1 MAKKLQRENPEL
13 VEQVRQ
19 NVDPATLAG
28 QLEDMGIRPQEVTG
42 QFQPYKRPLPPGQG
56 DWTGGTDPDPIPPGM
71 IGPPEYQL
79 GRPEG
84 YMPQPDRYMPYP
96 RWRRPPEDEYMG
108 YLSKQ
113 EGWNPEWDQYS
124 DQLARYLRDPSVD
137 VTKEYTLD
145 DGTIYP
151 QGVAVNRAA
160 YPGIPQ
166 DVWSDI
172 AKWYEGK
179 RDAPESGDPYPGKFK
194 NWDKFKGDYFQ
205 RPRPYPYPPRPP
217 GPRPLPEGW
226 RRGPGGDTDYQKIN
240 PETGEWESMG
250 FAGWGSPWTDS
261 KGRPLPGIP
270 EWNPPG
276 RPPDGLEFP
285 HLYEPPAPI
294 GRLPIEAQYLNYAK
308 RQKGWNPEW
317 DRYSSIL
324 HDYLRGDRK
333 DVTEPQLPDPDMTQ
347 YGPPKSRGPS
357 HIPQADWAQMT
368 EFAKGLKPMSGDEW
382 RYKEENII
390 PWRPGPYEEIT
401 LVDPYQGGEMDPW
414 MRKKLISGLT
424 GPGEG

>member
-1 MAKKLQRENPEL
+1 
-13 VEQVRQ
+13 
-19 NVDPATLAG
+19 
-28 QLEDMGIRPQEVTG
+28 
-42 QFQPYKRPLPPGQG
+42 
-56 DWTGGTDPDPIPPGM
+56 
-71 IGPPEYQL
+71 
-79 GRPEG
+79 
-84 YMPQPDRYMPYP
+84 
-96 RWRRPPEDEYMG
+96 
-108 YLSKQ
+108 
-113 EGWNPEWDQYS
+113 
-124 DQLARYLRDPSVD
+124 
-137 VTKEYTLD
+137 
-145 DGTIYP
+145 
-151 QGVAVNRAA
+151 
-160 YPGIPQ
+160 
-166 DVWSDI
+166 
-172 AKWYEGK
+172 
-179 RDAPESGDPYPGKFK
+179 
-194 NWDKFKGDYFQ
+194 
-205 RPRPYPYPPRPP
+205 
-217 GPRPLPEGW
+217 
-226 RRGPGGDTDYQKIN
+226 
-240 PETGEWESMG
+240 
-250 FAGWGSPWTDS
+250 
-261 KGRPLPGIP
+261 
-270 EWNPPG
+270 
-276 RPPDGLEFP
+276 LEFP
-285 HLYEPPAPI
+285 LEDPGGPTPPAPI